1 MKNLASCSLSRFMPG
16 IGLLVMLVLLLAA
29 CGGSSN
35 AGGAGSGTPTTS
47 PATAVGG
54 ASGSVTPTLSVTP
67 AIQLG
72 PQPCPASVK
81 DPAHWDAIIPTQ
93 PNVTQVGRVTCGY
106 LAGKPTLQ
114 ALVNVYHAG
123 TGQILDVYV
132 YDNITAPGPTQLFK
146 LTGLYKGDARISNY
160 NTVITAEVDQDSSV
174 NKGKPDAA
182 LIPDLFR
189 EFNTGTFARVS
200 FPGIY
205 PDLTRY
211 QAEQD
216 QAQVNQG
223 QDAWKLDATQVA
235 THFAG
240 NAQLLNWTNSM
251 PTLVSGGGSQD
262 AGAVVR
268 VKNSSPA
275 GAGVTLTM
283 QRLEG
288 NTNGGIWEIV
298 AVTSD
303 GMSITSPV
311 NRDALISPVTV
322 SGSGNAFEGV
332 IGPVMVLDH
341 TYSSIGHAT
350 AMGTGNGPTTFSV
363 NVPFTP
369 TFKNGAEDG
378 IVVLYAT
385 NNANGSYA
393 AAVMVK
399 ELL

>member
-1 MKNLASCSLSRFMPG
+1 MKNVSSSLSRVIPGLSLFMAL
-16 IGLLVMLVLLLAA
+16 ILLLSA
-29 CGGSSN
+29 CGGSGNS
-35 AGGAGSGTPTTS
+35 GGAGSGTPTT
-47 PATAVGG
+47 TVGG
-54 ASGSVTPTLSVTP
+54 SSGSVTPTLSVTP

-72 PQPCPASVK
+72 PQPCPASIK
-81 DPAHWDAIIPTQ
+81 DAAHWDAIIPTQ
-93 PNVTQVGRVTCGY
+93 PNVTQVGRVICGY
-106 LAGKPTLQ
+106 LAGKPTPQ

-123 TGQILDVYV
+123 TGQVLDIYV

-160 NTVITAEVDQDSSV
+160 NTIITAEVDQDSSV
-174 NKGKPDAA
+174 NKGKPNAA

-216 QAQVNQG
+216 QARVNQG

-235 THFAG
+235 THFAA
-240 NAQLLNWTNSM
+240 NSQLLNWTNTM
-251 PTLVSGGGSQD
+251 PTLVSGGGSND
-262 AGAVVR
+262 AGAVVS
-268 VKNSSPA
+268 VKDSSPA

-303 GMSITSPV
+303 GMSITSPK

-322 SGSGNAFEGV
+322 SGTGNAFEGV

-341 TYSSIGHAT
+341 TYTSIGHAT

-393 AAVMVK
+393 AAMMLK